1 MPRFCRYLLRK
12 LIIWSEF
19 ALETVGMAVS
29 GQGRVLTPTEALR
42 LRESAWSKRLESVSL
57 AAEYQ
62 VIPAHAAQML
72 DVLGSVY
79 RKYTYDSYRRERALR
94 MYPAVHVLAMTNA
107 AIEKYDARGFWP
119 KLADLLQVP
128 NSQAFQQDWG
138 QAFLDNLADLKL
150 PTFRNADADAGSR
163 YLGRIL
169 LHCGVPTKCLDDYY
183 RVVTEQRSKDPG
195 IDAETFVSWAA
206 GRAEMDRLYNV
217 DMPVNRFLRF
227 GGEFAVD
234 VTDRIFELLD
244 IISAGGDGSD
254 VPLPERFRLKALEM
268 NQAGMIE
275 RVRSRGSRGVK
286 LYPHLVLDPYGRGPL
301 LQLPPVG
308 DATDG
313 RATWVITLDGNPQR
327 VPTEALWPGFT
338 EPAPAT
344 TVPIPR
350 PIRVAS
356 AAIEGRETLTANV
369 SVVDDNDPVLVFGED
384 GVGLP
389 AGIALPGSLV
399 WLLVP
404 GHPSGLIFDGDAK
417 VVTEAALPP
426 GWSQWSLTLVDLA
439 EVRSVR
445 FGTEGKQHAVRNFSA
460 ARIEVGLPIAG
471 VRTSGGAPVF
481 TRLPEVVLPDSL
493 GSDADWEVSILDST
507 GALILRRSF
516 KSGDP
521 TDELWSEMKRPV
533 LGSFTIRVR
542 GPWGRG
548 AARSVFIAEGLTV
561 QSSPLWRRLTS
572 DGLVPA
578 TVTISSPAGMDVE
591 QDSVVLGPH
600 QRNRYVT
607 VGTARSTISLQL
619 SPPHMSVAYQSAD
632 TTTKPSIRSLT
643 LYTEDVDSYAGTL
656 ILDVG
661 ADAEPELTV
670 LAGPQHIQ
678 TLTPGVGRQGVY
690 RFNLAQLVDTLSVH
704 KRLSISLGDEGQL
717 PLATIR
723 PKRLFSNVEVVSDG
737 LAFGDCADIPGLVAL
752 VYPTRAPWRKP
763 VVLPLSNGL
772 AALPEELQDAGPLR
786 VSVRVEDPWAPEP
799 VPDWP
804 EVGGSRLVDA
814 PGWLA
819 SDDPEEAAV
828 SAFLAGE
835 GELPEQITDF
845 TRLWSVRA
853 TLVGLNLGERL
864 VPVRDHV
871 EAAMFRQPRP
881 SLIGLAE
888 SSVPTGAIPTLVV
901 RSGLAW
907 ANLADAH
914 HDVPPA
920 WTTRGALPAA
930 LLSAADAEW
939 SHEEVDAAIEVCGDV
954 VARILDGTDP
964 FATQG
969 KFDIGADIFADK
981 PAQRDA
987 LVALMGLV
995 PQGLLGGDTRVIAAM
1010 ELIPLRKDKRLEWLF
1025 KHARS
1030 VSTVTGNLLSEI
1042 APPEVIAAFQARKH
1056 PTREDGWRATP
1067 AISLGLAITARYA
1080 ARGNEPALRH
1090 MDFQRRGWADLAAV
1104 IPQLVTIDLILAEL
1118 LVAGAEARKEH
1129 SS

>member
-1 MPRFCRYLLRK
+1 MTEADQR
-12 LIIWSEF
+12 
-19 ALETVGMAVS
+19 
-29 GQGRVLTPTEALR
+29 RVLTPTEALQ
-42 LRESAWSKRLESVSL
+42 LREKAWSRRLESVSL

-62 VIPAHAAQML
+62 VVPAHAAQML
-72 DVLGSVY
+72 DVLGGVY
-79 RKYTYDSYRRERALR
+79 RKYAYDSYRRERALR
-94 MYPAVHVLAMTNA
+94 MYPAVQVLATTNA

-119 KLADLLQVP
+119 KLADLLQIP
-128 NSQAFQQDWG
+128 NSQPFQQDWG
-138 QAFLDNLADLKL
+138 QAFLDNLTKLGL

-183 RVVTEQRSKDPG
+183 RVVTEQRSKDPR

-206 GRAEMDRLYNV
+206 GRAEVDRLYNV

-244 IISAGGDGSD
+244 IVSAGGDGSD

-268 NQAGMIE
+268 NQAGTIE
-275 RVRSRGSRGVK
+275 KVRSRGSRGTK
-286 LYPHLVLDPYGRGPL
+286 LYPHLMLDPYGRGPL

-308 DATDG
+308 DAPDG
-313 RATWVITLDGNPQR
+313 RATWVVTLDGNPQR
-327 VPTEALWPGFT
+327 VATEALWPGST
-338 EPAPAT
+338 EPAPST

-356 AAIEGRETLTANV
+356 AAIEGRESLTANV
-369 SVVDDNDPVLVFGED
+369 SVVDDNDPFLVFGED

-404 GHPSGLIFDGDAK
+404 GHPSGLVFDGDAK
-417 VVTEAALPP
+417 IVTEAALPP

-439 EVRSVR
+439 EVRSLR
-445 FGTEGKQHAVRNFSA
+445 FGADGKQHSVRRFSA
-460 ARIEVGLPIAG
+460 ARIEVGQPLAG
-471 VRTSGGAPVF
+471 ARTSAGAPVF
-481 TRLPEVVLPDSL
+481 TQLPAVILPDTL
-493 GSDADWEVSILDST
+493 GSDADWEVSILDSK
-507 GALILRRSF
+507 GALVRRSSF
-516 KSGDP
+516 KAGQP
-521 TDELWSEMKRPV
+521 TDELWSDMQRPI
-533 LGSFTIRVR
+533 LGTFTIRVR

-548 AARSVFIAEGLTV
+548 ASRTVFVAEGLSLR
-561 QSSPLWRRLTS
+561 SSPTWRRLTT

-578 TVTISSPAGMDVE
+578 TLTVTAPQGMEVDHT
-591 QDSVVLGPH
+591 SVILGPH
-600 QRNRYVT
+600 QRDRYVI
-607 VGTARSTISLQL
+607 VGTRGGTVSLQL
-619 SPPHMSVAYQSAD
+619 SPPHMSIAYQSAD
-632 TTTKPSIRSLT
+632 TTTKPSVRAVT
-643 LYTEDVDSYAGTL
+643 LYTEDVTAGAGTL

-661 ADAEPELTV
+661 ADAEPALSV
-670 LAGPQHIQ
+670 IAASQHIQ

-690 RFNLAQLVDTLSVH
+690 RFNLAQLVDTLNSH
-704 KRLSISLGDEGQL
+704 RQLSICLGDEGQL
-717 PLATIR
+717 PVAIIR
-723 PKRLFSNVEVVSDG
+723 PKRLFSTVDIGPEG
-737 LAFGDCADIPGLVAL
+737 LTFVDCTDIPGLAAL

-763 VVLPLSNGL
+763 VLLPISNGV
-772 AALPEELQDAGPLR
+772 AVLPEELRDAGPLR
-786 VSVRVEDPWAPEP
+786 VAARVEDPWAPEP

-814 PGWLA
+814 QGWLL
-819 SDDPEEAAV
+819 SEDDEESAI
-828 SAFLAGE
+828 SAFLAGVR
-835 GELPEQITDF
+835 GLPEWITDF

-853 TLVGLNLGERL
+853 TLAGLSLGDRAI
-864 VPVRDHV
+864 PIRDEV
-871 EAAMFRQPRP
+871 EAAMFRQPQP
-881 SLIGLAE
+881 ALVALAE

-907 ANLADAH
+907 ADLSGAH
-914 HDVPPA
+914 DETPPT
-920 WTTRGALPAA
+920 WTTRGAVPAA

-939 SHEEVDAAIEVCGDV
+939 SQEEIDAAIVVCGDV
-954 VARILDGTDP
+954 VATILDGTDP
-964 FATQG
+964 YATSG
-969 KFDIGADIFADK
+969 KFDVGADIFAAN

-1030 VSTVTGNLLSEI
+1030 VSTVTGNLLTEI
-1042 APPEVIAAFQARKH
+1042 APPEIVSAFQSRKH

-1067 AISLGLAITARYA
+1067 AISLGLAIAARYA
-1080 ARGNEPALRH
+1080 ARGSEPALRH

-1104 IPQLVTIDLILAEL
+1104 VPQLVTIDLILAEL
-1118 LVAGAEARKEH
+1118 LVAGAEARKGR

>member
-1 MPRFCRYLLRK
+1 MT
-12 LIIWSEF
+12 E
-19 ALETVGMAVS
+19 ADE
-29 GQGRVLTPTEALR
+29 QRVLTPTEALE
-42 LRESAWSKRLESVSL
+42 LREKAWSRRLESVSL

-62 VIPAHAAQML
+62 VVPAHAAQML
-72 DVLGSVY
+72 EVLGGVY
-79 RKYTYDSYRRERALR
+79 RKYVYDSYRRERALR
-94 MYPAVHVLAMTNA
+94 MYPAVQVLATTNA

-128 NSQAFQQDWG
+128 NSQPFQQDWG
-138 QAFLDNLADLKL
+138 QAFLDNLAKLGL
-150 PTFRNADADAGSR
+150 PTFRNADADAGTR

-206 GRAEMDRLYNV
+206 GRAEVDRLYNV

-254 VPLPERFRLKALEM
+254 VPLPERFRLTALEM

-275 RVRSRGSRGVK
+275 KVRSRGSRGTK

-308 DATDG
+308 DAPDG
-313 RATWVITLDGNPQR
+313 RATWVVTLDGNPQR
-327 VPTEALWPGFT
+327 VATEALWPGST

-356 AAIEGRETLTANV
+356 AAIEGRESLTANV
-369 SVVDDNDPVLVFGED
+369 SVVDDNDPFLVFGED

-404 GHPSGLIFDGDAK
+404 GHPSGFVFDGEAR

-445 FGTEGKQHAVRNFSA
+445 FGAEGKQHSVRTFGA

-471 VRTSGGAPVF
+471 VRTSGGVPVF
-481 TRLPEVVLPDSL
+481 TQLPEVVLPDSL
-493 GSDADWEVSILDST
+493 GPDADWEVSILDSK
-507 GALILRRSF
+507 GALVRRSSF
-516 KSGDP
+516 KAGQA

-548 AARSVFIAEGLTV
+548 ASRSVFIAEGLSI
-561 QSSPLWRRLTS
+561 QSSPAWRRLTA

-578 TVTISSPAGMDVE
+578 TVTITAPSGMEVDH
-591 QDSVVLGPH
+591 DSVVLGPH
-600 QRNRYVT
+600 QRDRYVT
-607 VGTARSTISLQL
+607 VGTGAGTMSLHL
-619 SPPHMSVAYQSAD
+619 SPPHMNIAYQSAD
-632 TTTKPSIRSLT
+632 TTTKPSVRAVT
-643 LYTEDVDSYAGTL
+643 LYTEDVSADSGTL

-661 ADAEPELTV
+661 ADAEPELSV
-670 LAGPQHIQ
+670 FAGPQHIQ

-690 RFNLAQLVDTLSVH
+690 RFNLSQLVDTLNAH
-704 KRLSISLGDEGQL
+704 KQLSISLGAEGQL
-717 PLATIR
+717 PVATIR
-723 PKRLFSNVEVVSDG
+723 PKRLFSTVDVVPDG
-737 LAFGDCADIPGLVAL
+737 LAFGDCTDIPGLVAL

-763 VVLPLSNGL
+763 AVLPISDGL
-772 AALPEELQDAGPLR
+772 AALPEELKDSGPLR
-786 VSVRVEDPWAPEP
+786 VSARVEDPWAPEP
-799 VPDWP
+799 VPAWP
-804 EVGGSRLVDA
+804 EVGASRLVDA
-814 PGWLA
+814 LGWLHCE
-819 SDDPEEAAV
+819 DPEETAV

-853 TLVGLNLGERL
+853 TLAGLNLGDRG
-864 VPVRDHV
+864 VHVRDEV
-871 EAAMFRQPRP
+871 EAAMFRQPQP
-881 SLIGLAE
+881 ALLALAE
-888 SSVPTGAIPTLVV
+888 SSVPTGAIPNLVV

-907 ANLADAH
+907 ADLADAH
-914 HDVPPA
+914 DEEPPT

-939 SHEEVDAAIEVCGDV
+939 SQDEIDAAIEVCGDV
-954 VARILDGTDP
+954 VAKILDGTDP
-964 FATQG
+964 FATAG
-969 KFDIGADIFADK
+969 KFDVGADIFADN

-1030 VSTVTGNLLSEI
+1030 VSTVTGNLLAEI
-1042 APPEVIAAFQARKH
+1042 APPEVAAAFTARKH

-1067 AISLGLAITARYA
+1067 AISLGLAIAARYA

-1104 IPQLVTIDLILAEL
+1104 VPQLVTIDLILAEL
-1118 LVAGAEARKEH
+1118 LVAGAEARKET